1 MKKKVTQLDIQ
12 SNLELL
18 AQSNIDFK
26 EEAYNII
33 RLNTGKGIK
42 IIKTKLPL
50 KEWLEVNNLKKK
62 KK

>member
-1 MKKKVTQLDIQ
+1 MKKKVTQLEIQ

-18 AQSNIDFK
+18 AKSNIDFK

-42 IIKTKLPL
+42 TIKTKLSL